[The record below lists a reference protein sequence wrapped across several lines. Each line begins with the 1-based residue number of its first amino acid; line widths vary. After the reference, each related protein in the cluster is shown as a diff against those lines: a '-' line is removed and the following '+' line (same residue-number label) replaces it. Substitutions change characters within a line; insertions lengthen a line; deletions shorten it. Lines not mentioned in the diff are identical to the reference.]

1 MQLKQISVVQ
11 IQKNDQ
17 NMHKAKSSDL
27 YRLTILPAWEINF
40 LFIV

>member
-11 IQKNDQ
+11 IKKNDQ
-17 NMHKAKSSDL
+17 NMQKAKSSDL